1 MLRQRN
7 LQPIEVTLPGQPS
20 LAKPV
25 APKVGTSV
33 PPAQQVG
40 YALRGSLSIG
50 QQMLFFT
57 TLQQTQHAGFTLAA
71 AFDMLATQSRGR
83 LRQVA
88 RQISTALQAG
98 GSLGD
103 EMSRYES
110 FFTPPCAALIRA
122 GEVSGKVPEMAA
134 ECNRLLATVV
144 AARRQA
150 ITEMIIPLAI
160 ITSAL
165 LMPGVVYMVLYFVG
179 QSMAVDQTIYV
190 SSKLAFQNAM
200 LRFGI
205 LMALIVGCVFIK
217 RLSNQVPALHR
228 ALDNIIWHLPIT
240 GSLVRTGAQSR
251 FLTALGALYRAGLP
265 PAQCLEYAS
274 QSAGQMVIADRILA
288 QVPAVRNGG
297 NIADALIAT
306 RTMPVMV
313 TSQIVVAEKSG
324 KLDEAALTI
333 TTELQDIHRHSIRRF
348 LVIFG
353 VLALLVA
360 AYFAF
365 ISIFGM
371 VKGGINS
378 LQNQIDSVNE

>member
-1 MLRQRN
+1 
-7 LQPIEVTLPGQPS
+7 
-20 LAKPV
+20 
-25 APKVGTSV
+25 
-33 PPAQQVG
+33 
-40 YALRGSLSIG
+40 
-50 QQMLFFT
+50 MLFFT
-57 TLQQTQHAGFTLAA
+57 TLQQTQNAGFTLAA

-83 LRQVA
+83 LRYLASQM
-88 RQISTALQAG
+88 SKALQAG

-103 EMSRYES
+103 EMDRYQNY
-110 FFTPPCAALIRA
+110 FTPPCAALIRA

-150 ITEMIIPLAI
+150 ITEMIIP
-160 ITSAL
+160 ITVIAAAL
-165 LMPGVVYMVLYFVG
+165 LMPAVVYIVLYFLG

-190 SSKLAFQNAM
+190 GSKQAFQGAM

-217 RLSNQVPALHR
+217 RLSTHIPALHR
-228 ALDNIIWHLPIT
+228 ALDNIVWHLPIT

-274 QSAGQMVIADRILA
+274 QSAGQMVISDRILA
-288 QVPAVRNGG
+288 QVPVVRNGG
-297 NIADALIAT
+297 NIADALVAARI
-306 RTMPVMV
+306 MPVMV
-313 TSQIVVAEKSG
+313 TSQIIVAETSG
-324 KLDEAALTI
+324 KLDEATLSL

-353 VLALLVA
+353 VVALLVA

-365 ISIFGM
+365 ISILGM
-371 VKGGINS
+371 AKGGINS
-378 LQNQIDSVNE
+378 LQNQINSIDQ